1 MKEKGVPVVTV
12 FLIIIVCLSIG
23 YFMIFK
29 SGIKLTNEKTK
40 IKENTWKINIKVL
53 DEEFKDSNSDIK
65 ISNTEVKIK
74 GQLDNKDSIIKY
86 VLEINNKG
94 TIDANLYSIVNSNED
109 LDISIS
115 DGDENLKEGTIIKSK
130 DSKKIELTIKSN
142 KEEKLEFENDLKLIF
157 NQYNN

>member
-23 YFMIFK
+23 YFMLFK

>member
-1 MKEKGVPVVTV
+1 MKEKNVPVVTV

-29 SGIKLTNEKTK
+29 SGMKLTDDKTK
-40 IKENTWKINIKVL
+40 TKESAWKISIKVL
-53 DEEFKDSNSDIK
+53 DKDFKDSTSDIK
-65 ISNTEVKIK
+65 INNTELKIK

-86 VLEINNKG
+86 VLEIDNKG
-94 TIDANLYSIVNSNED
+94 TIDANLYSIINSNED

-115 DGDENLKEGTIIKSK
+115 DGDEKLEEGTIIKSK
-130 DSKKIELTIKSN
+130 GTKKVELTIKSN
-142 KEEKLEFENDLKLIF
+142 KEEKLEFENELKLIF